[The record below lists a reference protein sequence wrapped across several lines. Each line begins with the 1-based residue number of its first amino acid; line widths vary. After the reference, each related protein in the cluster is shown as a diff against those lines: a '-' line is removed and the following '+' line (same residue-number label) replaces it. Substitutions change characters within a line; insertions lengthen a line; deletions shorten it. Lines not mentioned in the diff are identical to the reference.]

1 MPVSPFSSRAR
12 ASGGESYMAMREMFF
27 RVVVIFW
34 ILNLFAS
41 LETTASRV
49 PEALHKRYK
58 ISLNIP
64 SIP

>member
-1 MPVSPFSSRAR
+1 
-12 ASGGESYMAMREMFF
+12 MAMREMFF

-49 PEALHKRYK
+49 PEALHKRDK

>member
-1 MPVSPFSSRAR
+1 
-12 ASGGESYMAMREMFF
+12 MAMREMFF

-49 PEALHKRYK
+49 PEALHKRDK
-58 ISLNIP
+58 IFVKLLKYNDG
-64 SIP
+64 